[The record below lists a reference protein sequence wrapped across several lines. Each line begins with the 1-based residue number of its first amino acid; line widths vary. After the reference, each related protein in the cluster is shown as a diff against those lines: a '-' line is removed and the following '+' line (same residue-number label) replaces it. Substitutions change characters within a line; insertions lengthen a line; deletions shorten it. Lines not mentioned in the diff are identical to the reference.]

1 MRTTINIEEEKLSSL
16 LNATHLKNKSKAV
29 RLAVEE
35 FLRKEK
41 LKKIELMREGLS
53 FDKKILEGRR
63 HAR

>member
-1 MRTTINIEEEKLSSL
+1 MRTTINIEEEKLSCL

>member
-1 MRTTINIEEEKLSSL
+1 MRTTINIEEEKLFSL

-41 LKKIELMREGLS
+41 LKKIELLREGLS
-53 FDKKILEGRR
+53 FDKKILEGRH